1 MKCQVLTEEVIKLQE
16 KEKIAV
22 DEELVTVKMDRPLG
36 SSHPDYPSLVY
47 PVNYGYVE
55 GVIAADGEEQ
65 DAYVIG
71 VDVPL
76 DEFTG
81 RKIAVIHRRDDLE
94 DKWVVAPE
102 NMPYTRQQIEEM
114 VYFQERYFDSY
125 VEMLHEE
132 MWDAYDEEEQKLGYE
147 IPRSMAKSLP
157 EGVYHIVVNVYTIST
172 EGKFLATQRSKN
184 KTNPLKWEV
193 TGGSILA
200 GEMAAAGAV
209 RELLEETGIQR
220 KQEELIPLYDYT
232 DYKRHC
238 IYHAYINIVEKD
250 TKITLQP
257 GETMNYQW
265 LSYEEFVELILSERF
280 VSSEQERF
288 ILHRQQIE
296 ERFRKANGIK
306 II

>member
-1 MKCQVLTEEVIKLQE
+1 MSGFGKRIN
-16 KEKIAV
+16 KITGKGKNAV
-22 DEELVTVKMDRPLG
+22 EEELVTVKMDRPLG
-36 SSHPDYPSLVY
+36 SSHPDYPSLIY

-71 VDVPL
+71 VDVPV

-94 DKWVVAPE
+94 DKWVIAPE
-102 NMPYTRQQIEEM
+102 NMPYNRQQIEEM

-132 MWDAYDEEEQKLGYE
+132 MWDAYDENEKKLGYE

-157 EGVYHIVVNVYTIST
+157 EGVYHVVVYVYTISN
-172 EGKFLATQRSKN
+172 EGKFLVTQRSKN
-184 KTNPLKWEV
+184 KTNALKWEV
-193 TGGSILA
+193 TGGSILS
-200 GEMAAAGAV
+200 GEIAPVGAV
-209 RELLEETGIQR
+209 RELLEETGIQK

-232 DYKRHC
+232 DHTRHC
-238 IYHAYINIVEKD
+238 IYHAYINIVGKD
-250 TKITLQP
+250 TKITLQQ

-280 VSSEQERF
+280 VSSERERF
-288 ILHRQQIE
+288 IRHRQQIE
-296 ERFRKANGIK
+296 ERFRKENGIK
-306 II
+306 IV